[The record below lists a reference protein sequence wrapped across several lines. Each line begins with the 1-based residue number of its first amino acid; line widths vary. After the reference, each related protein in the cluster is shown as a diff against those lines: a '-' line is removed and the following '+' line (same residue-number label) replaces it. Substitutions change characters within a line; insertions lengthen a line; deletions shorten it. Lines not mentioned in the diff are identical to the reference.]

1 MTTKLKI
8 EIEMPMERIVNCIV
22 GFIENG
28 YSPWANRFVHDD
40 KPETITAI
48 NETVGD
54 KTIWYARE
62 GFWEKG
68 GSAMLTYDRATDDEG
83 TFGGSM
89 SISMTDFERGLKAMA
104 QHAPRHMA
112 DLVNENDDAVTHDVF
127 MQMVVFGEI
136 IYG

>member
-8 EIEMPMERIVNCIV
+8 EVEVSMEIITNAIV
-22 GFIENG
+22 GFVENG
-28 YSPWANRFVHDD
+28 YSPWAQRFVHDD
-40 KPETITAI
+40 KPDTIAAI
-48 NETVGD
+48 NATTGD

-68 GSAMLTYDRATDDEG
+68 GTALLTYDRATDPEG
-83 TFGGSM
+83 AGGGSM
-89 SISMTDFERGLKAMA
+89 TIGMADLQRGLKAMA
-104 QHAPRHMA
+104 DNAPRHLA